1 MKLPDF
7 LTRCDQLVQHAD
19 RVFRTRRQDQW
30 GHDFVDEGSFSG
42 FRAAVLSFLQN
53 LFGKDHSYYT
63 VFDKR
68 CSENKTD
75 MLRSG
80 REILMA
86 VRAELEGG
94 WFATTKGL
102 VSAEIFADFIEMAT
116 FLVAEKYKDAGAVIV
131 GSVLEEHLRQ
141 LCLKNGIEVSFEKNG
156 VVVQK
161 KADRLNGDLA
171 GAQVYNKLEQ
181 KSVTAW
187 LDLRNKAAHGKYD
200 EYGQQQVE
208 LMLQGVTDFM
218 ARNAV

>member
-1 MKLPDF
+1 
-7 LTRCDQLVQHAD
+7 
-19 RVFRTRRQDQW
+19 
-30 GHDFVDEGSFSG
+30 
-42 FRAAVLSFLQN
+42 
-53 LFGKDHSYYT
+53 
-63 VFDKR
+63 
-68 CSENKTD
+68 
-75 MLRSG
+75 
-80 REILMA
+80 MA